1 MQNAFKC
8 VAHIKHKG
16 KCVDFLCYAITSR
29 ALASLQRLTL
39 SANMIGYE
47 GMKALSTAIRTGQL
61 GSCTLISLSYNNIGD
76 VGMQA
81 FSEAIR
87 SGALGSCTFVNLMW
101 NNIGNVGMQAFSD
114 AIRRGA
120 LGKLERLLIDA
131 PSQSLQD
138 ACSARNIK
146 LNTFL

>member
-87 SGALGSCTFVNLMW
+87 SGALG
-101 NNIGNVGMQAFSD
+101 
-114 AIRRGA
+114 
-120 LGKLERLLIDA
+120 KLERLLIDA